1 MIVIGLVG
9 GVGNQMF
16 IYALYEAL
24 KAKGKEVY
32 FDLSFFNESDNMKH
46 RIDNFIDLELPEIDR
61 ETVVRLRDCSRNIFS
76 RVRRKILGISKAK
89 IYQDKEIGYQ
99 PEVFELDDYYLQGFW
114 QSERYFYDIRDEIR
128 SKYII
133 KDLMNDYQRK
143 TLAEIESNNSVGIH
157 IRRGDYLEL
166 SGLFGGICTEKYYEE
181 AINRLKDMNCRFYI
195 FSNDYEYAKAKYS
208 GEEFTV
214 VSPVETFP
222 ESNMDLL
229 LMSKCKHNIIANSS
243 FSWWAAWLNNNPDKI
258 VIAPDKWLN
267 KPIKDVQCSDWI
279 RVEG

>member
-46 RIDNFIDLELPEIDR
+46 RIDNFINLKLPEIDR
-61 ETVVRLRDCSRNIFS
+61 ETVVRLKDGSRNVFS
-76 RVRRKILGISKAK
+76 RVRRRIFGISRAK

-99 PEVFELDDYYLQGFW
+99 PEVFDLDDIYLQGFW
-114 QSERYFYDIRDEIR
+114 QSERYFNDIKDEIR

-143 TLAEIESNNSVGIH
+143 IFEEIESNNSVGIH

-181 AINRLKDMNCRFYI
+181 AINKFKDKNCRFYI

-208 GEEFTV
+208 GDEFTV
-214 VSPVETFP
+214 VRPVETFP

-267 KPIKDVQCSDWI
+267 KPIEDVQCSDWI

>member
-46 RIDNFIDLELPEIDR
+46 RIDNFINLKLPEIDR
-61 ETVVRLRDCSRNIFS
+61 ETVVRLKDGSRNVFS
-76 RVRRKILGISKAK
+76 RVRRRIFGISRAK

-99 PEVFELDDYYLQGFW
+99 PEVFDLDDIYLQGFW
-114 QSERYFYDIRDEIR
+114 QSERYFYDIKDEIR
-128 SKYII
+128 TKYII

-143 TLAEIESNNSVGIH
+143 IFEEIESNNSVGIH

-181 AINRLKDMNCRFYI
+181 AINRFKDKNCRFYI

-208 GEEFTV
+208 GDEFTV
-214 VSPVETFP
+214 VRPVETFP

-267 KPIKDVQCSDWI
+267 KPIEDVQCSDWI

>member
-76 RVRRKILGISKAK
+76 RVSRKILGISKAK

-214 VSPVETFP
+214 VRPVDTFP

-229 LMSKCKHNIIANSS
+229 LMSKCKHNIIATSS
-243 FSWWAAWLNNNPDKI
+243 FSWWAAWLNNNHDKI